1 MSLSRNA
8 GNALALILG
17 AALAAVSFGA
27 AGGTEL
33 SRTSIT
39 EVAMMLAGV
48 AVIAA
53 TLLWGRRGPL
63 YGGTSLVA
71 FALLAVLTSFSV
83 LWSVV
88 PELSY
93 VEAGRTLSY
102 LVVFAAAIA
111 GARLAPRA
119 APGVVVGVLVGA
131 LLPVAYSLASRI
143 WPGTLAE
150 NELSNRI
157 GAPFQYW
164 NAVGTVAAIAI
175 PLALWLGSRRTGS
188 VWGRALSYPAV
199 GLCVLAILLTQSR
212 GALAAAVVAAALWL
226 TIVPL
231 RLRSLPVIIVPALA
245 ACAVGAW
252 ALSKDPFSKSLQPLE
267 AKEAVADDFGLL
279 VVLMSVLLLA
289 TGFAINVGLQRGL
302 VSMRTRRRAGVVAVA
317 LGCLVPLV
325 AFTSVALSGNIDD
338 RVSRLTSETEVSP
351 DEGGARVFASSSTRG
366 KYWRE
371 AGRVFED
378 RPAVGVGAGAF
389 AVARLRHRTDAAVT
403 AHAHGFLPQ
412 TLADLGIA
420 GVVLTLL
427 LLFAWLA
434 AALRTTA
441 VLPRRLPY
449 ALPSDEPSPRRDWDR
464 DRIALVALSTAAI
477 AFGVQSMI
485 DWTWFIPGPAV
496 LALVA
501 AGYVAG
507 RGPGAALPATSGR
520 WSRPSTTRIVAAVG
534 VALAGLLLAW
544 AVWQPEASDRATG
557 DALELADEGRFP
569 EAIAKTRD
577 AEEINPLAAEPLL
590 VRASIQTQAGDET
603 AARDTL
609 EQAVL
614 SFPGDPHTWYRLAA
628 FQLGT
633 LNRPDEAL
641 HTLQGAVYLDPFWNS
656 ARTLFLEARARQR
669 ELETLQAQ
677 REQSQQP

>member
-1 MSLSRNA
+1 VSLSRNA

-39 EVAMMLAGV
+39 EVATMLAGV

-53 TLLWGRRGPL
+53 SLLWGRPGRL
-63 YGGTSLVA
+63 YGAASLVA

-119 APGVVVGVLVGA
+119 APGVVVGVFVGA

-150 NELSNRI
+150 NEFSNRI

-188 VWGRALSYPAV
+188 VWGRALAYPAV
-199 GLCVLAILLTQSR
+199 GMCVLAILLTQSR

-245 ACAVGAW
+245 AGAVGAW

-267 AKEAVADDFGLL
+267 AKEAVAGDFGLL
-279 VVLMSVLLLA
+279 VVLMSVLLLVA
-289 TGFAINVGLQRGL
+289 GFAINVGLQRGL
-302 VSMRTRRRAGVVAVA
+302 VSMRTRRRAGVLGVA
-317 LGCLVPLV
+317 LACLVPLV

-338 RVSRLTSETEVSP
+338 RVSQLTSETEVSP

-464 DRIALVALSTAAI
+464 DRTALVALSAAAI

-501 AGYVAG
+501 AGFVAG
-507 RGPGAALPATSGR
+507 RGPGAALPATPDP

-534 VALAGLLLAW
+534 VALAGLVLAW

-557 DALELADEGRFP
+557 DALELADEGRLP

-577 AEEINPLAAEPLL
+577 AAEINPLAAEPLL
-590 VRASIQTQAGDET
+590 VRASIQTQAGDVA
-603 AARDTL
+603 AARETL
-609 EQAVL
+609 ERAVL
-614 SFPGDPHTWYRLAA
+614 SFPGDPQTWYRLAA

-641 HTLQGAVYLDPFWNS
+641 QTLQGAVYLDPFWNT

-669 ELETLQAQ
+669 ELETLRAQ
-677 REQSQQP
+677 REQSP

>member
-1 MSLSRNA
+1 M
-8 GNALALILG
+8 
-17 AALAAVSFGA
+17 
-27 AGGTEL
+27 
-33 SRTSIT
+33 
-39 EVAMMLAGV
+39 
-48 AVIAA
+48 
-53 TLLWGRRGPL
+53 
-63 YGGTSLVA
+63 
-71 FALLAVLTSFSV
+71 
-83 LWSVV
+83 
-88 PELSY
+88 
-93 VEAGRTLSY
+93 
-102 LVVFAAAIA
+102 
-111 GARLAPRA
+111 
-119 APGVVVGVLVGA
+119 
-131 LLPVAYSLASRI
+131 
-143 WPGTLAE
+143 
-150 NELSNRI
+150 
-157 GAPFQYW
+157 
-164 NAVGTVAAIAI
+164 
-175 PLALWLGSRRTGS
+175 
-188 VWGRALSYPAV
+188 
-199 GLCVLAILLTQSR
+199 
-212 GALAAAVVAAALWL
+212 
-226 TIVPL
+226 
-231 RLRSLPVIIVPALA
+231 
-245 ACAVGAW
+245 
-252 ALSKDPFSKSLQPLE
+252 
-267 AKEAVADDFGLL
+267 
-279 VVLMSVLLLA
+279 
-289 TGFAINVGLQRGL
+289 
-302 VSMRTRRRAGVVAVA
+302 
-317 LGCLVPLV
+317 
-325 AFTSVALSGNIDD
+325 
-338 RVSRLTSETEVSP
+338 SP

-441 VLPRRLPY
+441 VLPRRLPVR
-449 ALPSDEPSPRRDWDR
+449 APIGRAAVRAATGTAIASPSWRCR
-464 DRIALVALSTAAI
+464 LAAI
-477 AFGVQSMI
+477 AFGLQSMI

-507 RGPGAALPATSGR
+507 RGPGAALPGDA
-520 WSRPSTTRIVAAVG
+520 RPLVTTEHDADRAAVG
-534 VALAGLLLAW
+534 VALAGLVLAW

-641 HTLQGAVYLDPFWNS
+641 QTLQGAVYLDPFWNS